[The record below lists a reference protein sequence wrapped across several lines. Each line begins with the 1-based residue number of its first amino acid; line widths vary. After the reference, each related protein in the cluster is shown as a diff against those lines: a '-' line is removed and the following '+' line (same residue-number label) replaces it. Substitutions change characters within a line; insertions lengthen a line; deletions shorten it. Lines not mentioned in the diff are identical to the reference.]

1 MGRVGMAAFM
11 VNPMAKS
18 TEKELGKAILRKNA
32 LLPGPGTRQRL
43 PVESLPTQWDQV
55 QVVVK

>member
-1 MGRVGMAAFM
+1 MAAFM

-43 PVESLPTQWDQV
+43 PAESLPTQWDQM
-55 QVVVK
+55 QLVVK